1 MTSISIIIP
10 SFQQRDYLA
19 ECLASAIASSTDR
32 VELIVVDG
40 GSTDGS
46 VDVIKEFEPH
56 LAWWVS
62 EKDDG
67 QTDAINK
74 GLRRATSD
82 VWAYLNSDDLL
93 EPGSLDIV
101 AKFFTDNP
109 NAEWL
114 SGGCRV
120 FGEEIEDWHL
130 NPVGITNDREILT
143 PWDRKNKYVFPQSG
157 ACFMRRSVIDKIGYF
172 DPTYHYSMDIEYY
185 TRAALKGRVQQHIT
199 DDCLAAWRWH
209 PEAKSFQKGIAY
221 AFREDEIRIAEE
233 YANCLLPVDQSV
245 LAGQIKVQKQELN
258 LRKAMFNHR
267 AGDSGQARSYLW
279 KALREAPSLIFQRP
293 WLGAARRIL
302 FGGTDGVQNG

>member
-1 MTSISIIIP
+1 MPRLSIIIP

-19 ECLASAIASSTDR
+19 ECLASAVASSTAK

-46 VDVIKEFEPH
+46 VGVIKEFEPH

-62 EKDDG
+62 EPDKG

-74 GLRRATSD
+74 GLRRATGD

-93 EPGSLDIV
+93 QPGGLDIV

-109 NAEWL
+109 DADWL

-120 FGEEIEDWHL
+120 FGEDIEDWYL

-143 PWDRKNKYVFPQSG
+143 PWDRPHPYVFPQSG
-157 ACFMRRSVIDKIGYF
+157 ACFMRRHVIDKIGYF
-172 DPTYHYSMDIEYY
+172 DPSYHYSMDMEYY
-185 TRAALKGRVQQHIT
+185 TRAAIKGKIAQHIT
-199 DDCLAAWRWH
+199 GECLAAWRLH
-209 PEAKSFQKGIAY
+209 TEAKSFQRGVAY
-221 AFREDEIRIAEE
+221 AFREDEIRIAET
-233 YANCLLPVDQSV
+233 YLDCLDPHDQQ
-245 LAGQIKVQKQELN
+245 LLKHQLTDQKRELF
-258 LRKAMFNHR
+258 LRKAMWNHR
-267 AGDSGQARSYLW
+267 AGDGKTARSFLW
-279 KALREAPSLIFQRP
+279 QALQFSPSCLLHRP

-302 FGGTDGVQNG
+302 LGSR